1 MEKIFLSGGTGFIG
15 SHFINHAHRCG
26 YELHCL
32 RRPHSKPCIPLDKEP
47 FWHDGFLDDDWC
59 FVLNNCDYFVH
70 FAASGVNPSES
81 NYEDLIKTN
90 ILDAT
95 KLTLS
100 AVTSGIQK
108 IIILGSY
115 WEYGNTAKLFDYIP
129 NDACLQPTNRYASS
143 KAAFS
148 LLACQ
153 IAVEYKIQLQYLRVG
168 NCFGE
173 GESVDRLWP
182 SLRKAAARGDDYHL
196 TLGEQVRDFSSV
208 ETVVDKVLDA
218 LNFDSVQNGAPK
230 ILNIGSGRPQTVR
243 QFVEYWW
250 NQWGAKGKLH
260 FGSIPYRRNEIMRY
274 VPKIEAPE

>member
-1 MEKIFLSGGTGFIG
+1 MNNIFLSGGTGFIG
-15 SHFINHAHRCG
+15 SHFINYAHRSG

-32 RRPHSKPCIPLDKEP
+32 RRPNSKPRIPLDKEP
-47 FWHDGFLDDDWC
+47 VWHEGCLNDDWSY
-59 FVLNNCDYFVH
+59 VLDNCNYFIH
-70 FAASGVNPSES
+70 FAACGVDPSES
-81 NYEDLIKTN
+81 NSEDLIKTN

-108 IIILGSY
+108 IVILGSY
-115 WEYGNTAKLFDYIP
+115 WEYGNTAKLYDFIP
-129 NDACLQPTNRYASS
+129 SDAYLQPTNSYAAS

-153 IAVEYKIQLQYLRVG
+153 IALEYKIKLQYLRVG

-173 GESVDRLWP
+173 GESINRLWP
-182 SLRKAAARGDDYHL
+182 SLKRAAARGDDYHL

-208 ETVVDKVLDA
+208 GTVVEKVLDA
-218 LNFDSVQNGAPK
+218 LNFDSVQNGEPK
-230 ILNIGSGRPQTVR
+230 ILNIGSGKPQTVR

-250 NQWGAKGKLH
+250 KEWGAKGTLH
-260 FGSIPYRRNEIMRY
+260 FGTIPYRRNEIMRY
-274 VPKIEAPE
+274 APKIQKP